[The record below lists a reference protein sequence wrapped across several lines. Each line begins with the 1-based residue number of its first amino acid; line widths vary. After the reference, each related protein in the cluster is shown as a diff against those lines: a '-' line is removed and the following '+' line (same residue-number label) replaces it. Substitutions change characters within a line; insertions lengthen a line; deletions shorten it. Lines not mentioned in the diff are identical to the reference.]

1 MTPCDPVTPRCA
13 PGSSITQ
20 LRADDPEAEPLIFGV
35 VGDEAMRYFAVD
47 RETGVVWLRQTL
59 DREVRTHTRMHA
71 RTHARR
77 HTRTHAR
84 IRTRHTY
91 TCAHAQT
98 HAHTHTRT
106 HTRVHKQS
114 HNMKATYTQNSYSET
129 YTL

>member
-77 HTRTHAR
+77 HTRTHAYAR
-84 IRTRHTY
+84 AIRTHVHTRK
-91 TCAHAQT
+91 
-98 HAHTHTRT
+98 HTHTHT
-106 HTRVHKQS
+106 HVHTHVYTNS
-114 HNMKATYTQNSYSET
+114 HII
-129 YTL
+129 